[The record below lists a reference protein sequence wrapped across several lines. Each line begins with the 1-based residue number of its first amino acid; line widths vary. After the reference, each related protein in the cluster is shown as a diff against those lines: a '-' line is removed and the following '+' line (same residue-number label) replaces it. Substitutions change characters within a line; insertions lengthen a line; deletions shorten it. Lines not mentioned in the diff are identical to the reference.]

1 MQDPPELKP
10 MVFERPPER
19 QLRWD
24 CEGNPYMSGNRT
36 TPKRIVDLLL
46 FAYEF
51 DILELRLYELDPVV
65 DVFVILET
73 TRALKKWEKP
83 LMLGSVINSPRFR
96 RFRHKI
102 MYSVFDDSTHGRYQ
116 GFKSRKEGKYD
127 YEDFARASLVE
138 KYFQVYGHHDDD
150 VLFIHGDVDEMPS
163 AEQLAGVKYCEPLDD
178 RFPVTLPSLFLAQ
191 NFAWKRSD
199 MNVLN
204 SPHVFD
210 AAAMRRN
217 DVTGLLQPVRYP
229 GAWILDFPTV
239 GAHMSSFMSSE
250 ADILKFLAYSDAGK
264 LPRSDFDK
272 ATAAALAR
280 YPHMGTVWKVCA
292 VRVSDPSDE
301 LLTKRIDYDTWI
313 PWFADVNRHRYPY
326 FFPSSQTLEM
336 CGYVRHHEHR
346 ERKAFDRAL
355 AWVYSK
361 GLQPKCIGSGMSVAS
376 RGAPPGDGDGM
387 LRKLL

>member
-1 MQDPPELKP
+1 EWEPSPNFDDLGQRAGPDFEWSALADKYHPNNTEWIVRYADLIRPRVMQDPPELKP

-24 CEGNPYMSGNRT
+24 CKGNPYMSGNRT
-36 TPKRIVDLLL
+36 APKRIVDLLL

-51 DILELRLYELDPVV
+51 DILELRLY
-65 DVFVILET
+65 
-73 TRALKKWEKP
+73 
-83 LMLGSVINSPRFR
+83 
-96 RFRHKI
+96 
-102 MYSVFDDSTHGRYQ
+102 
-116 GFKSRKEGKYD
+116 D
-127 YEDFARASLVE
+127 YEDFTRASLVE
-138 KYFQVYGHHDDD
+138 KYFQFYGHHADDE

-163 AEQLAGVKYCEPLDD
+163 AEQVAGVKYCEPLND
-178 RFPVTLPSLFLAQ
+178 RFPATLPSLFLAQ

-210 AAAMRRN
+210 EAAMRRN
-217 DVTGLLQPVRYP
+217 DLTGLLQPVRYP
-229 GAWILDFPTV
+229 GAWILDFLTL

-280 YPHMGTVWKVCA
+280 YPHMDTVSKVCA

-301 LLTKRIDYDTWI
+301 LLTKIIDYDTWI
-313 PWFADVNRHRYPY
+313 PWFADINRHRYPY

-336 CGYVRHHEHR
+336 CDYVRHHEHR
-346 ERKAFDRAL
+346 ERNAFDRAL

-376 RGAPPGDGDGM
+376 REAPLGDGDGM
-387 LRKLL
+387 QR